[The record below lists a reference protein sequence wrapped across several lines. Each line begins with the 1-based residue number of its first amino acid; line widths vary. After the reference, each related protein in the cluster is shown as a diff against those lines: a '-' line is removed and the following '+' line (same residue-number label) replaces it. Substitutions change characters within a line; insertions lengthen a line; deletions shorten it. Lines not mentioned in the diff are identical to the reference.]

1 MHCYCISFLIWIP
14 ILSGL
19 LFLYCSKTNF
29 FQSFDFRYIWLLI
42 ISFTFFITIYMLFN
56 FDLHTFEMQYIE
68 EHLWIP
74 SLNIRYSLGVDGL
87 SMSLIVL
94 SEIIIFISVLSIWN
108 YIENNIS
115 EYLSYVLVIQGLLI
129 GIFTSLDAI
138 LFYIFW
144 ESILIPFYLIIG
156 IWGSKN
162 RSYAAIKFFIYTF
175 LGSIFMLL
183 VFIYIGQ
190 EISSFKIKDFYL
202 VKLSIKEQILI
213 FISFFLAFAVKVPIF
228 PFHTWLPDVH
238 TEASSGGSILL
249 SAILLK
255 VGIYG
260 LLRFLFPIVPDAC
273 NLFAK
278 MILLISLFSI
288 IYISIIAYVQEDL
301 KCVIAYSSI
310 LHMSLVVLG
319 LFSTFLIIHRLD
331 NIKYA
336 GFVFEGSVFIMFSHA
351 FISSAMFSNIGY
363 LYERLHTR
371 KIKDFGGIAR
381 VMPLFSFFFMF
392 FSISNLGMPG
402 TSGFVG
408 EFMVILGS
416 MKAGFWL
423 SIGSG
428 IILILG
434 VSYTLRVCN
443 YVVFGSIANYKIK
456 SLYDLSRF
464 EKISNC
470 ILFVFILILG
480 IYPNI
485 LLKYI
490 HNSINVFLVK
500 ENILKI

>member
-1 MHCYCISFLIWIP
+1 MYFYCISLLIWIP

-19 LFLYCSKTNF
+19 LILCCSRINF
-29 FQSFDFRYIWLLI
+29 FKNFDFRFIWLLI
-42 ISFTFFITIYMLFN
+42 VSFIFVITICMLFN
-56 FDLHTFEMQYIE
+56 FDLNSLKMQYVE
-68 EHLWIP
+68 EYLWIP
-74 SLNIRYSLGVDGL
+74 TFNIKYSVGIDGL

-115 EYLSYVLVIQGLLI
+115 EYLAYVLVIQGLLI
-129 GIFTSLDAI
+129 GIFTSLDVI
-138 LFYIFW
+138 LFYVFW

-156 IWGSKN
+156 IWGSTNK
-162 RSYAAIKFFIYTF
+162 SYAAIKFFIYTF

-183 VFIYIGQ
+183 AFIYIGQ
-190 EISSFKIKDFYL
+190 IASSFEIKDFYF
-202 VKLSIKEQILI
+202 VKLNVKEQILI
-213 FISFFLAFAVKVPIF
+213 FVSFFLAFAVKIPIF

-238 TEASSGGSILL
+238 TEAPSGGSILL

-255 VGIYG
+255 VGVYG
-260 LLRFLFPIVPDAC
+260 LLRFLFPIVPYAC
-273 NLFAK
+273 NLFANI
-278 MILLISLFSI
+278 ILLISFFSI

-310 LHMSLVVLG
+310 LHMSLIILG
-319 LFSTFLIIHRLD
+319 LFSTFLIIHRLG

-336 GFVFEGSVFIMFSHA
+336 GFVFEGSIFIMFSHA

-363 LYERLHTR
+363 LYRRLHTR
-371 KIKDFGGIAR
+371 KIKDFGGIAS
-381 VMPLFSFFFMF
+381 VMPVFSFFFIF
-392 FSISNLGMPG
+392 FSISNLGIPG

-434 VSYTLRVCN
+434 ASYTLRVCN
-443 YVVFGSIANYKIK
+443 YVIFGSIVNYKIK
-456 SLYDLSRF
+456 SLYDLSKF
-464 EKISNC
+464 EKISNY
-470 ILFVFILILG
+470 ILFMFVLILG

-490 HNSINVFLVK
+490 HNSVSVFLSK
-500 ENILKI
+500 ENV